1 MVRAEGADHP
11 QPDPKISVFLWIVWC
26 LFQVRGEDVS
36 TKWRQTRKPPAWW
49 RFYFSFSRFLED
61 GWLGVIF
68 FLKWGGDQRRGGAQT
83 LIWHPASEYSLHQ
96 HIFLRNYSLEV
107 KLLHHLGYFIRSCF
121 KTCSNSAMLGI
132 FIAALL
138 SVGRL
143 YTSTTSY
150 SGTTGSHL
158 RLFPTMTYFTAY
170 LAITPNLCN
179 LAVVLITTIYKSKDE
194 SLSHGV
200 CDW

>member
-1 MVRAEGADHP
+1 M
-11 QPDPKISVFLWIVWC
+11 
-26 LFQVRGEDVS
+26 RGEDVS
-36 TKWRQTRKPPAWW
+36 TKWRKTRKPTRKPPAWW
-49 RFYFSFSRFLED
+49 SFYFSFSRFLED

>member
-1 MVRAEGADHP
+1 MCQLNGAKQGNQQGNH
-11 QPDPKISVFLWIVWC
+11 Q
-26 LFQVRGEDVS
+26 
-36 TKWRQTRKPPAWW
+36 
-49 RFYFSFSRFLED
+49 
-61 GWLGVIF
+61 
-68 FLKWGGDQRRGGAQT
+68 RGGASTFLFLVFWRTGGSVWCFFLSEGVTNDVVEPKLWFDT
-83 LIWHPASEYSLHQ
+83 LQVSILFTS
-96 HIFLRNYSLEV
+96 IFFFEIILWKSNSCII
-107 KLLHHLGYFIRSCF
+107 LGYFIRSCF